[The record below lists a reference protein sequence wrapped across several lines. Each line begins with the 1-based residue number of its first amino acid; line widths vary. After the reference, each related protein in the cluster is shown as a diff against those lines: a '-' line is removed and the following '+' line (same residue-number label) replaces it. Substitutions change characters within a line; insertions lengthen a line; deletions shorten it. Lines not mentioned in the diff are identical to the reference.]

1 MLRHDPFDLEPA
13 HHLGPQPADAVAAHV
28 AAVERRH
35 QRNVR
40 IEIFHRRGG
49 DLRVDH
55 RRAQVAREQ
64 DARHRI
70 VELEVALRVQ
80 EVRRHRQQVRLPDR
94 DRHAGVGDRQDA
106 AVGLA
111 HVAEVRQEAFPH
123 ARDQDV
129 AVRAREPAPGRG
141 DDVRVRVRGQHI
153 VELLGREVLV
163 HRQVQRVVRHVAA
176 RVDQRAVAMVD
187 DEELVG
193 LDRLVVVVVDQVRKH
208 QAGMLRCF
216 VEGGDHGRGAG
227 WQAAMVAQGGMPR
240 LDPCQFGCGACE
252 GLPTPVQR
260 PAPGPA

>member
-153 VELLGREVLV
+153 VELLGRKYWFIARYSALYVMLPPGSISAPWPWSTTRNWLV
-163 HRQVQRVVRHVAA
+163 WTDWSSWSSTRSENIRQ
-176 RVDQRAVAMVD
+176 
-187 DEELVG
+187 
-193 LDRLVVVVVDQVRKH
+193 
-208 QAGMLRCF
+208 
-216 VEGGDHGRGAG
+216 
-227 WQAAMVAQGGMPR
+227 
-240 LDPCQFGCGACE
+240 ACS
-252 GLPTPVQR
+252 GVS
-260 PAPGPA
+260 